1 MYCLNSNLKI
11 SLPSILLYKYTTK
24 SFEEHLERVLKEN
37 INAQMFPHFSSKY
50 CISRVKSDK
59 VVVKKFS
66 HKKLMITW
74 TNRWRW
80 IVPHCSGVM
89 LKSAEPHNPERRR
102 VGLCTLKCFWRDLFP
117 FTWRSGRLSWWS
129 RSVNWSTRFGRQT
142 KADKHALPQVAN
154 NHKVL
159 EH

>member
-117 FTWRSGRLSWWS
+117 FTWRSGRFILGKPFCQLIHEVWS
-129 RSVNWSTRFGRQT
+129 SDESRQT
-142 KADKHALPQVAN
+142 HSPTGSK
-154 NHKVL
+154 
-159 EH
+159 